1 VGHQVALEIGAPRAG
16 LDPLLSDHFGVP
28 ANIDKLTLY
37 GKYAMNSKTRISEEA
52 LEQRARRVAR
62 RSGLVA
68 LKSRWRS
75 PENLGGFMIVDPKRN
90 YAVAGSRYNLSA
102 EGVIDYCSDDE

>member
-1 VGHQVALEIGAPRAG
+1 
-16 LDPLLSDHFGVP
+16 
-28 ANIDKLTLY
+28 
-37 GKYAMNSKTRISEEA
+37 MNSKTLISEEA

-68 LKSRWRS
+68 LKSRWRVDS

-90 YAVAGSRYNLSA
+90 YAVAGPGTTCQLRASLTTAPTTSEREGEGLSDPPTSVSA
-102 EGVIDYCSDDE
+102 RRFSCPSAGSLKASQGTVA